1 MRDRAIH
8 ESAALPLDSTLD
20 FMRLLWSVQHH
31 LQSTSKMMESRLG
44 ITGPQRLVL
53 RVVARSPG
61 ISPTELATVLR
72 LHPSTITGV
81 LQRLS
86 KKGLLL
92 RARDPIDTRRVRLR
106 ALPSARRYIRPAT
119 GTVEH
124 AVERAL
130 KRLSAEAVHSA
141 REVLAAIATA
151 FESANAG

>member
-1 MRDRAIH
+1 
-8 ESAALPLDSTLD
+8 
-20 FMRLLWSVQHH
+20 MRLLWSVQHH

-61 ISPTELATVLR
+61 ISPTELAKVLR

-81 LQRLS
+81 LQRLG
-86 KKGLLL
+86 KKRLLL
-92 RARDPIDTRRVRLR
+92 SARDPIDTRRVRLR
-106 ALPSARRYIRPAT
+106 TLPAARRYIRPAA

-130 KRLSAEAVHSA
+130 KRLSGEAVHSA
-141 REVLAAIATA
+141 REVLAAIATSL
-151 FESANAG
+151 ESA